1 MGLPSGVMNDIDMKG
16 TSQEKYAGSTIASG

>member
-1 MGLPSGVMNDIDMKG
+1 MGWPPGIMNDIDMKG